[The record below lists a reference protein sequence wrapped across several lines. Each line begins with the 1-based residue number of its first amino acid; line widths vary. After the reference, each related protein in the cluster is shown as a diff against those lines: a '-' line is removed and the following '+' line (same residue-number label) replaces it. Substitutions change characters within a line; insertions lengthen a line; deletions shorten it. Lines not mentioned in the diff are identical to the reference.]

1 MKASAACL
9 RRARTIKATRE
20 EWPSRWD
27 VGLCFGVSACEHP
40 SACRIVLS
48 TPGKCLKGLA
58 LPPCSSN
65 ASLSYPDMV
74 VPRRSGRFSPGG
86 HTGTFDWI
94 GVSDGIL
101 PTACVGGR
109 MRDNYL
115 DRAFGGAALHRSIAR
130 IVMAAF
136 DQSGHCTGAARAS

>member
-65 ASLSYPDMV
+65 ASLS
-74 VPRRSGRFSPGG
+74 
-86 HTGTFDWI
+86 
-94 GVSDGIL
+94 
-101 PTACVGGR
+101 
-109 MRDNYL
+109 
-115 DRAFGGAALHRSIAR
+115 
-130 IVMAAF
+130 
-136 DQSGHCTGAARAS
+136 DQSKEAYRRAGALNATFEGRT